1 MLSAAR
7 KHHRSCVTIQVI
19 IHNVGGFEGLSVAR
33 AHAEDQESPR
43 RNLRGPAGPCRLDPL
58 RIRVDRDDCVALP
71 QEKFRVLAI
80 IKPDVEHDF
89 RMLAQLC
96 ERARGILIVQDA
108 QSSGM
113 LASWLRV
120 VQHLQQRSN
129 TEA

>member
-1 MLSAAR
+1 M
-7 KHHRSCVTIQVI
+7 
-19 IHNVGGFEGLSVAR
+19 
-33 AHAEDQESPR
+33 
-43 RNLRGPAGPCRLDPL
+43 

-108 QSSGM
+108 QSSGNARE
-113 LASWLRV
+113 LAPCGPASPTEE
-120 VQHLQQRSN
+120 QR
-129 TEA
+129 